1 MSLFEKIMKTLNA
14 LAACILV
21 GASLVTAQTSRMMM
35 PTVSSPSIAD
45 GGTELGANN
54 TLTASGIALNNR
66 VKMRGFVDFR
76 YDYTNI
82 DELVDDDDA
91 RFRTAADVDFLFD
104 FSPVTGEVHF
114 SASSGGVNL
123 EQAFLRYN
131 FNQDFSLTAGRQ
143 LTALGF
149 EKDES
154 PNMYQTSYAYLT
166 DVSADLADAG
176 GVDALKK
183 FIGITSSSGSP
194 GLTSA
199 GTAIYN
205 VTSSTIA
212 PLFATS
218 TFSQLPGSNVSVLD
232 RTATTAATT
241 TATIAAGGIYTY
253 TPVFTDISTLT
264 AFPDT
269 LSGGTNISVTERDAL
284 ISIADHLRNPTNPSD
299 FDLPTFR
306 RNYVDGVKLNFN
318 NGQFGLTTGLHNGY
332 FTSSE
337 HLNDGAVGIDI
348 AASVMIIPGLEVR
361 VGFGYEN
368 SDRYNDSIS
377 PFNKWTSD
385 LATAVGNLGTA
396 YTTDANRIASQIFPE
411 SDDITQF
418 NLWTS
423 YQTGGL
429 TLAFEWDLWNVYVI
443 DMWNIMLLA
452 NYQFNDVFG
461 LTFRYS
467 HENFEIQD
475 GVPGGGEGSSN
486 RFTIGPMFSVT
497 DNLTVGIEYS
507 HAELDSSNT
516 GDTSVDELY
525 AETIFSF

>member
-1 MSLFEKIMKTLNA
+1 MKTLNA
-14 LAACILV
+14 LTACLLAS
-21 GASLVTAQTSRMMM
+21 ASLVTAQTSRMMM

-45 GGTELGANN
+45 EGTELGANN

-76 YDYTNI
+76 YDYT
-82 DELVDDDDA
+82 DLDTLATSDDA
-91 RFRTAADVDFLFD
+91 RFISSADIDFLFD
-104 FSPVTGEVHF
+104 FSPVTGEVHLA
-114 SASSGGVNL
+114 ASSGGVDL

-143 LTALGF
+143 LTVLGF

-166 DVSADLADAG
+166 DVSTTAPNG
-176 GVDALKK
+176 TEALKK
-183 FIGITSSSGSP
+183 YIGLSSTSTSP
-194 GLTSA
+194 GLLGAGSA
-199 GTAIYN
+199 VYTD
-205 VTSSTIA
+205 V
-212 PLFATS
+212 
-218 TFSQLPGSNVSVLD
+218 
-232 RTATTAATT
+232 TAAMT
-241 TATIAAGGIYTY
+241 G
-253 TPVFTDISTLT
+253 VFSP
-264 AFPDT
+264 AT
-269 LSGGTNISVTERDAL
+269 LSGSVGDNVEVVSQADGLFYDVSTLPEVFATGTTITVAEEAAL
-284 ISIADHLRNPTNPSD
+284 TNIADHLRNPVNPSD
-299 FDLPTFR
+299 FEVPSFR
-306 RNYVDGVKLNFN
+306 RNYVDGVRLNFN
-318 NGQFGLTTGLHNGY
+318 NGQFGLSTGLHNGY
-332 FTSSE
+332 FTSSDN
-337 HLNDGAVGIDI
+337 LNEGAVGVDI
-348 AASVMIIPGLEVR
+348 AASIMIIPGLEFR
-361 VGFGYEN
+361 LGFGYEKN
-368 SDRYNDSIS
+368 EAYNNSIS
-377 PFNKWTSD
+377 GYNSWASN
-385 LATAVGNLGTA
+385 LASAVSVIDPGFAGLP
-396 YTTDANRIASQIFPE
+396 IFPE
-411 SDDITQF
+411 SDDISQL

-507 HAELDSSNT
+507 HAELDSTNT

>member
-1 MSLFEKIMKTLNA
+1 MKTLNA
-14 LAACILV
+14 LTACILI

-76 YDYTNI
+76 YDYTDLDN
-82 DELVDDDDA
+82 LGDDDA

-104 FSPVTGEVHF
+104 FSPVTGEVHLE
-114 SASSGGVNL
+114 ASQDGVGL
-123 EQAFLRYN
+123 EQAFFRYN

-143 LTALGF
+143 LTVLGF

-166 DVSADLADAG
+166 DVSADVQGGSAALESFVGLAD
-176 GVDALKK
+176 LK
-183 FIGITSSSGSP
+183 TVGSK
-194 GLTSA
+194 
-199 GTAIYN
+199 
-205 VTSSTIA
+205 TIK
-212 PLFATS
+212 PFATLIGGAVPAS
-218 TFSQLPGSNVSVLD
+218 HVNTHAYVNNNPVSEFGALSLPS
-232 RTATTAATT
+232 
-241 TATIAAGGIYTY
+241 
-253 TPVFTDISTLT
+253 
-264 AFPDT
+264 
-269 LSGGTNISVTERDAL
+269 
-284 ISIADHLRNPTNPSD
+284 
-299 FDLPTFR
+299 FR
-306 RNYVDGVKLNFN
+306 RNYVDGVRLNFN
-318 NGQFGLTTGLHNGY
+318 NGQFGFIAGLHNGY
-332 FTSSE
+332 FTNSDN
-337 HLNDGAVGIDI
+337 LNDGNIGLDI
-348 AASVMIIPGLEVR
+348 AASVMIIPGLEFR
-361 VGFGYEN
+361 LGFGYEN
-368 SDRYNDSIS
+368 NDDYDNAVSGYNAWSTGLKSSLISDGH
-377 PFNKWTSD
+377 
-385 LATAVGNLGTA
+385 TA
-396 YTTDANRIASQIFPE
+396 DANKIRIFPLA
-411 SDDITQF
+411 DDISQLNF
-418 NLWTS
+418 LLS

-429 TLAFEWDLWNVYVI
+429 TLAFEWDMWDVYVI

-467 HENFEIQD
+467 HEDFEAN
-475 GVPGGGEGSSN
+475 VPGGGEGSSN

-507 HAELDSSNT
+507 HAELDSTNT